1 MKQCEKCGAI
11 QGDNRTVCVDC
22 GAFLGEP
29 LSAREEE
36 RANAEISETVAELTS
51 ESGEF
56 RVSAADRIL
65 GVLSILFIAVLAAM
79 TVYASS
85 QSQKAE
91 SLHPDSGSDIIF
103 GVSETD
109 QEIMRYGEIGQTAL
123 FGIVFFSLAA
133 AFALLPKVVYTLDS
147 FKYRIWFEGSPA
159 PSAIYLVFFRFT
171 KYGCFAL
178 GCGLLLTAALRFI

>member
-29 LSAREEE
+29 LSSREEA
-36 RANAEISETVAELTS
+36 RANAEIAGTVTELTS
-51 ESGEF
+51 ENGEF
-56 RVSAADRIL
+56 RVSTADKIL
-65 GVLSILFIAVLAAM
+65 GVLSILFIAVLAAI

-85 QSQKAE
+85 QSKRIEAE
-91 SLHPDSGSDIIF
+91 RTDDAVGTVFII
-103 GVSETD
+103 SETD
-109 QEIMRYGEIGQTAL
+109 QELMRFGEIGRTSL
-123 FGIVFFSLAA
+123 FGMVFFALAA
-133 AFALLPKVVYTLDS
+133 VFALLPKLIYVLDS
-147 FKYRIWFEGSPA
+147 LKYRIWFEGSPT
-159 PSAIYLVFFRFT
+159 PSAVYLVFFRFT